1 MAEHSACI
9 NFLFCMAW
17 KLTTSYKIEF
27 IYDYF
32 SNKTTFFNVTS
43 SSCLLQFKTETP
55 PPSRYIRA
63 ENRRGILE
71 QKLRLLFVVVVY
83 FIRIILYIFTI
94 LSKYLIL
101 ILIMVSFSGACF
113 FNNRFRDIFFCFH
126 KKIPTAASLLTKQ
139 SETTQAAFFSKTYL
153 MS

>member
-9 NFLFCMAW
+9 HFCFVWPGSSLPAIKLNLFMIIFQT
-17 KLTTSYKIEF
+17 KLL
-27 IYDYF
+27 
-32 SNKTTFFNVTS
+32 FFNVTS
-43 SSCLLQFKTETP
+43 SSCLLQLKTETP

-153 MS
+153 MF